1 MRRYDTGRQEGKRQR
16 LSRERVAEKGGRRER
31 GLSVCAGAGITQ
43 SPSPVA
49 AQ

>member
-16 LSRERVAEKGGRRER
+16 LSRERVAEKGGRG
-31 GLSVCAGAGITQ
+31 GLSICAGAGIAQ
-43 SPSPVA
+43 VPSPVA